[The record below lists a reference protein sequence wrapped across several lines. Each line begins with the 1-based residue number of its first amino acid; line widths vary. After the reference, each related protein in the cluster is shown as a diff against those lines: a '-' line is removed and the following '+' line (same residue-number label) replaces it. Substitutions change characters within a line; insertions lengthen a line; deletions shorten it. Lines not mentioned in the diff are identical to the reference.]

1 MERKNL
7 VNKPLTSISGLMK
20 SSVVAVALFFAG
32 VSCSQKGSEAP
43 QRVASV
49 ASNDSSVQTLPI
61 AYVNVDT
68 ILANYNLAKDANENL
83 MRKME
88 SSSATVKEKQ
98 RRLQAEYTEFQRKVQ
113 TNAFLS
119 EDRAK
124 QEAQRLQN
132 LEKEIANTAA
142 RLEEDLLRERQKL
155 NDQLT
160 DSVRNAIKAYNQ
172 KANFEMILSNSGMDN
187 ILFAKEKY
195 DITADILKLLNDKYT
210 SAKK

>member
-7 VNKPLTSISGLMK
+7 VNKPLTSISGLVK
-20 SSVVAVALFFAG
+20 SSVVAVALFFTG

-49 ASNDSSVQTLPI
+49 ASNDSSAQTLPI

>member
-43 QRVASV
+43 QRVASA

>member
-7 VNKPLTSISGLMK
+7 VNKPLTSISGLVK

>member
-7 VNKPLTSISGLMK
+7 GNKPLTSISGLAK
-20 SSVVAVALFFAG
+20 NAVIAVALLLAG
-32 VSCSQKGSEAP
+32 FSCTQKGADAP
-43 QRVASV
+43 QRTASA
-49 ASNDSSVQTLPI
+49 ASNDSSAQTLPI

-172 KANFEMILSNSGMDN
+172 TANFEVILSNSGMDN

>member
-7 VNKPLTSISGLMK
+7 VNKPLTSISGLVK

-49 ASNDSSVQTLPI
+49 VSNDSSVQTLPI

-172 KANFEMILSNSGMDN
+172 KANFEIILSNSGMDN

>member
-7 VNKPLTSISGLMK
+7 VNKPLTSISGLVK

-172 KANFEMILSNSGMDN
+172 KANFEIILSNSGMDN

>member
-7 VNKPLTSISGLMK
+7 VNKPLTSISGLVK
-20 SSVVAVALFFAG
+20 SSVVVVALFFAG

-43 QRVASV
+43 QRVTSV
-49 ASNDSSVQTLPI
+49 ASNDSSAQTLPI